1 MPDHE
6 DNLVGEMLDG
16 NAKADRAEQ
25 SLGDGGGE
33 ASSSVAVA
41 PVKELTSG
49 VSSPSF
55 GRRCGLFAS
64 IAIVGLTFDLWSK
77 SYMFSKLGLPG
88 KPELWWIIKDFFGFQ
103 TAVNQGALFGIGQ
116 GGSSFFAMFSG
127 VALLA
132 IAFWFIKSDGWK
144 SRWLTVCLAAVTAGI
159 LGNLYDRLGLWHPT
173 DTFADDYSNF
183 AYGVRDFIL
192 FTYQGHVWPNF
203 NIADCLLVCGAIM
216 LGISSFRQ
224 EATSKQPKN
233 ETKVT

>member
-1 MPDHE
+1 MNSNE
-6 DNLVGEMLDG
+6 DAIGQTD
-16 NAKADRAEQ
+16 D
-25 SLGDGGGE
+25 
-33 ASSSVAVA
+33 
-41 PVKELTSG
+41 
-49 VSSPSF
+49 SSPSF

-64 IAIVGLTFDLWSK
+64 IAIVGLAFDLWSK

-88 KPELWWIIKDFFGFQ
+88 KRPLELWWIIEDFFGFQ

-116 GGSSFFAMFSG
+116 GGSSFFAMVSG

-132 IAFWFIKSDGWK
+132 ITFWFIKSDGWK
-144 SRWLTVCLAAVTAGI
+144 NRWLTVCLAAVTAGI

-216 LGISSFRQ
+216 LGIFSFRQ
-224 EATSKQPKN
+224 EATSKESDGYTGLDIVKSEQPKN
-233 ETKVT
+233 ETKAT

>member
-1 MPDHE
+1 MNSNE
-6 DNLVGEMLDG
+6 DAIGKTD
-16 NAKADRAEQ
+16 DS
-25 SLGDGGGE
+25 SL
-33 ASSSVAVA
+33 
-41 PVKELTSG
+41 
-49 VSSPSF
+49 SF

-64 IAIVGLTFDLWSK
+64 IAIVGLAFDLGSK

-88 KPELWWIIKDFFGFQ
+88 KRPFELWWIIEDFFGFQ

-116 GGSSFFAMFSG
+116 GGSSFFAIFSG

-132 IAFWFIKSDGWK
+132 IAFWFIKSDGWR

-173 DTFADDYSNF
+173 DTFADNYSNF

-192 FTYQGHVWPNF
+192 FTYHGHVWPNF

-224 EATSKQPKN
+224 EATSKKPGYLGLDSVKSEQPKN
-233 ETKVT
+233 ETKAT

>member
-1 MPDHE
+1 MNSNE
-6 DNLVGEMLDG
+6 DAIGQTD
-16 NAKADRAEQ
+16 D
-25 SLGDGGGE
+25 
-33 ASSSVAVA
+33 
-41 PVKELTSG
+41 
-49 VSSPSF
+49 SSPSF

-64 IAIVGLTFDLWSK
+64 IAIVGLAFDLWSK

-88 KPELWWIIKDFFGFQ
+88 KRPLELWWIIEDFFGFQ

-132 IAFWFIKSDGWK
+132 ITFWFIKSDGWK

-159 LGNLYDRLGLWHPT
+159 LGNLFDRLGLWHPT

-216 LGISSFRQ
+216 LGIFSFRQ
-224 EATSKQPKN
+224 EASSKKPGGYTGLDSVKSEQPKN
-233 ETKVT
+233 ETKAT

>member
-1 MPDHE
+1 MNSNEDVIGTPD
-6 DNLVGEMLDG
+6 NS
-16 NAKADRAEQ
+16 
-25 SLGDGGGE
+25 SL
-33 ASSSVAVA
+33 
-41 PVKELTSG
+41 
-49 VSSPSF
+49 SF

-64 IAIVGLTFDLWSK
+64 IAIVGLAFDLWSK
-77 SYMFSKLGLPG
+77 SYIFSKLGLPG
-88 KPELWWIIKDFFGFQ
+88 KRPFELWWIIEDFFGFQ

-132 IAFWFIKSDGWK
+132 IAFWFTKSDGWR
-144 SRWLTVCLAAVTAGI
+144 SRWLTVCLAVVTAGI

-192 FTYQGHVWPNF
+192 FTYHGHVWPNF

-224 EATSKQPKN
+224 EATDQQTKN
-233 ETKVT
+233 ESDLTS